1 MFEKLA
7 ARVRSSDTDFRLL
20 VPLLIS
26 TALVQVVVA
35 MVRVTTSYRPSSSAC
50 RSSGLA

>member
-26 TALVQVVVA
+26 TMLVQLVTA
-35 MVRVTTSYRPSSSAC
+35 MVRAPRRTAPSSSTC
-50 RSSGLA
+50 RSSGSV